1 MKSSQ
6 EFKKAIQEYLEQ
18 RAKED
23 GLFAVSYA
31 KANKSIDECCNYILS
46 TVHKSGCN
54 GFMDAEIYG
63 MAVHYYDEDNIKDVK
78 PVNACGSESY
88 VGTCSGSITTEERTG
103 KEEKNIK
110 ERTGRFTSN
119 VIVLTYET
127 ED

>member
-54 GFMDAEIYG
+54 GFTDAEIYG

-78 PVNACGSESY
+78 PVNSRVVVNRMPELAPVQLQQKKEPAKRK
-88 VGTCSGSITTEERTG
+88 RTLK
-103 KEEKNIK
+103 KE
-110 ERTGRFTSN
+110 
-119 VIVLTYET
+119 L
-127 ED
+127 EDSRQMSLF